1 METNEPKSVS
11 SVRVA
16 TRNLSWPAIGRAI
29 GYAIAAIVLALSGP
43 VRSWAASPTEG
54 DAPVVDRER
63 AQQIIRDLRAVTN
76 TRGIEELKAVEIG
89 GISQWLSVRGKDRDN
104 PILLFIHGGPGFP
117 EMPASWF
124 YQTPWEEF
132 FTVVQWDQRGAGRT
146 MTASTP
152 EAVQAQV
159 NVERMIAD
167 AVAVADYLRKTYK
180 KQKIFVLGHS
190 WGSVLGLEL
199 ARRHPSWLHAYVGMG
214 QYIELGENERLGY
227 EFALQAAREA
237 GNDAAVAELS
247 AIAPYPKPDGTVAIM
262 EVLTQRKW
270 LTYFGGMTRGRSNLE
285 YEVNARLLSPD
296 YGLDDLRSAQYEG
309 VSAAKL
315 ATEFVR
321 IDFSDLNRLDCPVFV
336 LAGRSDYAVS
346 SVVASRWFSKLKAP
360 SKQLVWFENS
370 SHMLQFEEP
379 GKLFLTLV
387 RDVRPL
393 AVEAGDGRPPGDT
406 DARE

>member
-1 METNEPKSVS
+1 MTGIEQKSVS

-16 TRNLSWPAIGRAI
+16 TRMVSWRHI
-29 GYAIAAIVLALSGP
+29 GYAIAAIALALAGP
-43 VRSWAASPTEG
+43 VRSLAASTTEG
-54 DAPVVDRER
+54 DSEVVDRAR
-63 AQQIIRDLRAVTN
+63 AQQIIRDLRAVSAA
-76 TRGIEELKAVEIG
+76 RGVEELQAVDIG
-89 GISQWLSVRGKDRDN
+89 GIPQWLSVRGKHRDN

-146 MTASTP
+146 MTSSTP
-152 EAVQAQV
+152 EEVQEQV
-159 NVERMIAD
+159 SIERMVAD
-167 AVAVADYLRKTYK
+167 AVEVVGYLRKTYG

-214 QYIELGENERLGY
+214 QYIELEENERLGY
-227 EFALQAAREA
+227 EFALRAAREA
-237 GNDAAVAELS
+237 GNDEAVGELS
-247 AIAPYPKPDGTVAIM
+247 AIAPYPKPDGTIAITAVM
-262 EVLTQRKW
+262 TQRKW
-270 LTYFGGMTRGRSNLE
+270 LTYFGGMTRGRPSLE

-296 YGLDDLRSAQYEG
+296 YGLDDLRAAQYEG
-309 VSAAKL
+309 VSVMKL
-315 ATEFVR
+315 LAEFPA
-321 IDFSDLNRLDCPVFV
+321 IDFSNLNRLNCPVFV

-346 SVVASRWFSKLKAP
+346 SVVSSRWFSRLKAP
-360 SKQLVWFENS
+360 FKKLIWFEHS

-379 GKLFLTLV
+379 GKMFLTLV

-393 AVEAGDGRPPGDT
+393 AVKAGDGRPL
-406 DARE
+406 E